1 LQADRITESELRKLR
16 DRTCRGAHPPSFWRF
31 PRRGDARWDELAG
44 FAATAGVTDEEFR
57 RQFEYLLGNEPPPLA
72 MDAQGERLKAM

>member
-1 LQADRITESELRKLR
+1 MDVA
-16 DRTCRGAHPPSFWRF
+16 SFWRS

-44 FAATAGVTDEEFR
+44 FAATAGVTNEEFR